1 MAQKNFQIGIKKIR
15 DIEFFFDEQVEL
27 NDLTQ
32 IVLGFE
38 LKTNI
43 NPIENSV
50 ELLLAAVYSLQSEN
64 KVIMRIRTSTV
75 FLIPELATLKKEEE
89 NVFDIPD
96 DILTT
101 MLSLSITHTRA
112 LLAKNAIGTKFAD
125 LILPIVNPTD
135 MFKQLFAKK

>member
-1 MAQKNFQIGIKKIR
+1 MKPKEILVGITKIK
-15 DIEFFFDEQVEL
+15 DVEFFIDEQVDL
-27 NDLTQ
+27 NDSTQ
-32 IVLGFE
+32 ITLGFE

-43 NPIENSV
+43 NPIENTV
-50 ELLLAAVYSLQSEN
+50 ELLLAAIYSLQSEN
-64 KVIMRIRTSTV
+64 KVIMKIRTSNI
-75 FLIPELATLKKEEE
+75 FLIPELATLKKEE

-112 LLAKNAIGTKFAD
+112 LLAKNAVGTKFAD